1 MTDELSQGVGQLD
14 EDGGTQDSEMDGETN
29 TGSCSQRADNM
40 VGGVCLHS
48 DECKCWLGI
57 M

>member
-1 MTDELSQGVGQLD
+1 MGQLD

-40 VGGVCLHS
+40 VGRVCLHS
-48 DECKCWLGI
+48 DKCN
-57 M
+57 